1 MTIEAD
7 LYYALKGLVGNRCF
21 PDFAPLSTVKPY
33 ITYTQIGGEALSYT
47 DNTLPDGK
55 HGRFQIN
62 VWGDTRSSVSA
73 LMLQVEA
80 TMIQATAFQ
89 ARPVSAPS
97 SDYDHDMLVYGS
109 MQDFNVFS
117 TR

>member
-1 MTIEAD
+1 MTVEAD
-7 LYYALKGLVGNRCF
+7 INTALKGFVSNRCF
-21 PDFAPLSTVKPY
+21 PDFAPVATVRPY
-33 ITYTQIGGEALSYT
+33 ITYVQIGGEALSFL
-47 DNTLPDGK
+47 DNTVPSGK
-55 HGRFQIN
+55 FGRFQIN
-62 VWGDTRSSVSA
+62 VWATTRASASA

-80 TMIQATAFQ
+80 AMLQASAFQ

-97 SDYDHDMLVYGS
+97 SEYDHDTMVYGA

>member
-1 MTIEAD
+1 MSVESDIYT
-7 LYYALKGLVGNRCF
+7 LLKGLVGNRCC
-21 PDFAPLSTVKPY
+21 PDFAPIATVRPY
-33 ITYTQIGGEALSYT
+33 ITYVQIGGEALSYT
-47 DNTLPDGK
+47 DDTLPNGK
-55 HGRFQIN
+55 NGRFQVN
-62 VWGDTRSSVSA
+62 VWGDTRSQCSA

-80 TMIQATAFQ
+80 ALIQATAFQ

-109 MQDFNVFS
+109 MQDFSVWS

>member
-1 MTIEAD
+1 MTVEAD
-7 LYYALKGLVGNRCF
+7 IFNALKGLVANRCY
-21 PDFAPLSTVKPY
+21 PDFAPLSTVRPY
-33 ITYTQIGGEALSYT
+33 ITYVQIGGEALSYT

-80 TMIQATAFQ
+80 IMIQATAFQ

>member
-7 LYYALKGLVGNRCF
+7 IYTTIKGLVSNRCF
-21 PDFAPLSTVKPY
+21 PDFAPLSTARPY
-33 ITYTQIGGEALSYT
+33 ITYVQIGGEAISYL
-47 DNTLPDGK
+47 DNTVPDGK
-55 HGRFQIN
+55 IGRFQIN
-62 VWGDTRSSVSA
+62 VWGDTRASVSA

-80 TMIQATAFQ
+80 AMIQATAFS

-97 SDYDHDMLVYGS
+97 SDYDHDNLVYGA
-109 MQDFNVFS
+109 MQDFSVFS

>member
-1 MTIEAD
+1 MTVEASIFG
-7 LYYALKGLVGNRCF
+7 LLAPLVGNRCF
-21 PDFAPLSTVKPY
+21 PDFAPLSTVRPY
-33 ITYTQIGGEALSYT
+33 ITYVQIGGEALIYT

-55 HGRFQIN
+55 HGRFQVN

-80 TMIQATAFQ
+80 IMIQATAFQ

-97 SDYDHDMLVYGS
+97 SDYDHDMQVYGS
-109 MQDFNVFS
+109 MQDFNIFS
-117 TR
+117 VR